1 MKLASIALL
10 ASPLL
15 VSLAGA
21 ANAASVRPT
30 PYPFRCDS
38 ALIQSDRDCYYF
50 TMREIY
56 GDGSFAS
63 PIFGYAPEGFADP
76 RFWRFRRVYRV
87 HHRW

>member
-1 MKLASIALL
+1 MKLASAALL
-10 ASPLL
+10 VSPLL

-21 ANAASVRPT
+21 ANAGSVRPT

-38 ALIQSDRDCYYF
+38 ALIASDRDCYYF

-56 GDGSFAS
+56 GDNGFVS
-63 PIFGYAPEGFADP
+63 PIFGYAPAGYADP
-76 RFWRFRRVYRV
+76 RFSRFRHVYRV